1 MTSSAPKNERSYTP
15 RSIALWTIPKRDEA
29 WTLGSTSSSIEPVV
43 KLVLLDEAQQRFEE
57 EDAWWREHRDAKEL
71 LVEEF
76 AEILEQVIT
85 MPETGRR
92 YRRARGK
99 LI

>member
-1 MTSSAPKNERSYTP
+1 MNSAPENERSCTP
-15 RSIALWTIPKRDEA
+15 RSIARWPIPKRDEA
-29 WTLGSTSSSIEPVV
+29 WTRGSTSSSIEPVV

-71 LVEEF
+71 FVEEF
-76 AEILEQVIT
+76 TEILEQVIT
-85 MPETGRR
+85 LPETGRS

-99 LI
+99 PV